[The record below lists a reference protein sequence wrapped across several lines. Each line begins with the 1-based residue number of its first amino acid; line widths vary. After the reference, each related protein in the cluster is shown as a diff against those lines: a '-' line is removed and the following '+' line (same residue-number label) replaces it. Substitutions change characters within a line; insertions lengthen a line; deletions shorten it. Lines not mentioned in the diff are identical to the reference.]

1 MSAIP
6 PVPVK
11 SEMTEEAYYA
21 ARKEYVNYV
30 CLNLRRDEAEAAMT
44 ALYNSAKPSAEQQAA
59 EDAEFERWIDAEQAD
74 AARVK
79 TYTTAMLEQS
89 RAEVIDIERR
99 LALRKPGT
107 IRILK
112 KELKA
117 GLVKVAT
124 LVGTVAH
131 CDYILESRSNA
142 ARVIND
148 RRSR

>member
-1 MSAIP
+1 MYDA
-6 PVPVK
+6 
-11 SEMTEEAYYA
+11 
-21 ARKEYVNYV
+21 
-30 CLNLRRDEAEAAMT
+30 
-44 ALYNSAKPSAEQQAA
+44 AKPTPAERDA
-59 EDAEFERWIDAEQAD
+59 ERAEFERWIDAEQAD

-117 GLVKVAT
+117 GLVKVAR
-124 LVGTVAH
+124 LVGTVEH

-142 ARVIND
+142 AKVIND

>member
-1 MSAIP
+1 MYDA
-6 PVPVK
+6 
-11 SEMTEEAYYA
+11 
-21 ARKEYVNYV
+21 
-30 CLNLRRDEAEAAMT
+30 
-44 ALYNSAKPSAEQQAA
+44 AKPTPAERDA
-59 EDAEFERWIDAEQAD
+59 ERAEFERWIDAEQAN

-117 GLVKVAT
+117 GLVKVAR

-142 ARVIND
+142 AEVIND